1 MLQVNWMLLACF
13 VQTLSLFR
21 QLKNVASRVFK
32 GHFTSETGPRWNI
45 FPGFRKCR
53 NAWIFLYIALLQIP
67 PANTAC
73 SLGVW
78 GVHTPHTDVFISE
91 NISKGQGIR
100 TLHLFLAAGFAHKVV
115 QPSFVNPSF
124 HKSSASTGLLFSF
137 NPRSRALAQHFRALC
152 QKLGF
157 TASWEDGEADGQH
170 ADTEADSRL
179 DKRLSGITRIPRAKP
194 PQSLRGFW
202 NVFVDMFQV
211 ILLWCHCHVLHCHF
225 ARLQ

>member
-1 MLQVNWMLLACF
+1 MLHLEFLKAILLQKLDPAGTFSLGLENAGTLGFFFTLHSCKF
-13 VQTLSLFR
+13 HQQTLHAAWKCGGFTLCILTCLSPKTSAR
-21 QLKNVASRVFK
+21 DK
-32 GHFTSETGPRWNI
+32 GSVH
-45 FPGFRKCR
+45 
-53 NAWIFLYIALLQIP
+53 YISSWPQVSHTKWFSQALLIHLSTNLQRAP
-67 PANTAC
+67 
-73 SLGVW
+73 
-78 GVHTPHTDVFISE
+78 
-91 NISKGQGIR
+91 GI
-100 TLHLFLAAGFAHKVV
+100 
-115 QPSFVNPSF
+115 
-124 HKSSASTGLLFSF
+124 LFSF

-157 TASWEDGEADGQH
+157 TAPWEDGEADGQH

-194 PQSLRGFW
+194 PLSLRGFW

>member
-1 MLQVNWMLLACF
+1 MLLACF
-13 VQTLSLFR
+13 IQTLSLFR

-73 SLGVW
+73 SLGW
-78 GVHTPHTDVFISE
+78 GERGFTLRILTCLSPKTSARDKGSVHYISSWPQVSHTKWFSQALLIHLST
-91 NISKGQGIR
+91 NLQRAPGI
-100 TLHLFLAAGFAHKVV
+100 
-115 QPSFVNPSF
+115 
-124 HKSSASTGLLFSF
+124 LFSF

-157 TASWEDGEADGQH
+157 TAPWEDGEADGQH

-194 PQSLRGFW
+194 PLSLRGF
-202 NVFVDMFQV
+202 
-211 ILLWCHCHVLHCHF
+211 
-225 ARLQ
+225 